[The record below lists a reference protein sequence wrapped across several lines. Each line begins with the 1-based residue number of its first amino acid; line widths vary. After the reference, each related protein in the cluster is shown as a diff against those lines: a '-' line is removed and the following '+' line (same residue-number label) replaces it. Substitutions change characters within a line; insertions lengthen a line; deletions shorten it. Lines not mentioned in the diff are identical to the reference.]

1 LAGLD
6 RSFASLLP
14 AKSITAL
21 SYGLSIALIPKGIL
35 RLENILITS
44 LSETNASMDKVNF
57 YLKRIFLIT
66 LFISIL
72 FYIISPMLVKILYGY
87 GAFSHVDYKLTSL
100 ASMYYSLSIPYMF
113 LWPILYRI
121 FQIRKSLRRIIFV
134 AVISCILN
142 GMLNYLFVIK
152 LNLELIGICLGT
164 LGAYMSLVLLNKKGV
179 LLDIGCGDGVFLKE
193 VQTLGFEVWGID
205 FDKKSVKVAKEKF
218 KLKNV
223 YPMSL
228 EEFVEF
234 ANKRGLKFDVITFFE
249 VLEHQDNPVGFMN
262 NVKNL
267 LKPGG
272 YIAGTVPNRDRPLVS
287 LDRKYVNTADFPPH
301 HFLYFNK
308 SSLEF
313 LFNMF
318 NFKDIYFSPVKVDF
332 NHINFFIESTISM
345 GWTKK
350 LINLLKKNVIN
361 EENISISS
369 YEKIY
374 GKSWKTELL
383 FFNKF

>member
-1 LAGLD
+1 MQIVKCPVCK
-6 RSFASLLP
+6 S
-14 AKSITAL
+14 KSIEFLDTYISRWNSQEYKL
-21 SYGLSIALIPKGIL
+21 YSCKNCDLQWWEPLKVSPEFYEREGLSA
-35 RLENILITS
+35 
-44 LSETNASMDKVNF
+44 
-57 YLKRIFLIT
+57 
-66 LFISIL
+66 
-72 FYIISPMLVKILYGY
+72 YIIFHKGV
-87 GAFSHVDYKLTSL
+87 
-100 ASMYYSLSIPYMF
+100 
-113 LWPILYRI
+113 R
-121 FQIRKSLRRIIFV
+121 
-134 AVISCILN
+134 
-142 GMLNYLFVIK
+142 
-152 LNLELIGICLGT
+152 ELQKWHKPFFEHFPK
-164 LGAYMSLVLLNKKGV
+164 NKKGV

-383 FFNKF
+383 KHMKILRNILRGVFFLPLNVPLYFLINSKGLQIYFQGKNNSVA